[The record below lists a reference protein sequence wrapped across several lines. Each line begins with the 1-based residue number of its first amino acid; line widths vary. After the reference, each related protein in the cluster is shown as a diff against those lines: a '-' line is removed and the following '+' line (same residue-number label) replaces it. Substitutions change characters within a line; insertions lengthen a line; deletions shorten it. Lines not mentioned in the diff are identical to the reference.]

1 MQTNRQTDQW
11 TNEQWTNQTIKSL
24 KAHSKQI
31 RFNLS
36 FKMGNLTGEWAMI
49 KNTIILALHNWKPI
63 PPNINLK
70 FGTANNSSENDL
82 NEREGV

>member
-1 MQTNRQTDQW
+1 
-11 TNEQWTNQTIKSL
+11 
-24 KAHSKQI
+24 
-31 RFNLS
+31 
-36 FKMGNLTGEWAMI
+36 MGNLTGEWAMI